1 MSGEQVGGVEGLP
14 DVSGLAEDRPRAVLA
29 PAPAEVLPD
38 RQTRSDPPLDPTGGW
53 HTVTSSL
60 VHGWQGSR
68 QLGMVAVVAVTIAAL
83 IVSAFAFGL
92 SLGQRQAASQIRVTV
107 VDAAAA
113 AILREAQQRVTP
125 SELTA
130 GAVAGMLRA
139 VGDEWGEYYT
149 PVDDVTDYAAVT
161 HYDGVGVW
169 LRLDEDGRVV
179 IASVVPGSS
188 AAEADV
194 AAGMLLMAVNGQS
207 TDELGLQGTVA
218 ALRGRTGQPVRVRV
232 LSPEPGAQSTERTM
246 RRNPLRIDP
255 VSVRQDGRGILW
267 IGVTS
272 FRPATGREVRAA
284 LASYPNRLG
293 VVLDLRGNGG
303 GLLAEGVEV
312 ASAFTNRDRLAVFQ
326 RRGRDPQPLLLAGG
340 GDTETPLVV
349 LIDGGT
355 ASTAEVVAAGLRD
368 LGRAV
373 LVGQR
378 SYGKSSVQDDV
389 ALPGG
394 SRIRLTVGHYLTPSG
409 LLIDGEGLEPDI
421 QLDGGDPDSL
431 TNRVAVVL
439 EGLYASTADPG

>member
-1 MSGEQVGGVEGLP
+1 MNGEQVGQSLP
-14 DVSGLAEDRPRAVLA
+14 DAAGSSEERPRAVLA
-29 PAPAEVLPD
+29 PAPADTGPA
-38 RQTRSDPPLDPTGGW
+38 RQATDDPAHDPAGGWRTEGSSTGG
-53 HTVTSSL
+53 
-60 VHGWQGSR
+60 GRPGPR
-68 QLGMVAVVAVTIAAL
+68 QLGVAAVVASTIAAL
-83 IVSAFAFGL
+83 IVSAFALGL
-92 SLGQRQAASQIRVTV
+92 SLGQRQATSQIRVTV

-125 SELTA
+125 AELTA

-139 VGDEWGEYYT
+139 AGDQWGEYYT

-161 HYDGVGVW
+161 RYDGVGVW
-169 LRLDEDGRVV
+169 LRVDEDGRVV

-188 AAEADV
+188 AAEADLT
-194 AAGMLLMAVNGQS
+194 AGMLLLAVNGRS
-207 TDELGLQGTVA
+207 TAELGLQGTVA
-218 ALRGRTGQPVRVRV
+218 ALRGQPGQPVRMRV
-232 LSPEPGAQSTERTM
+232 LSPQPGAQPVERAM
-246 RRNPLRIDP
+246 PRNPLRIDP

-378 SYGKSSVQDDV
+378 TYGKSSVQDDV
-389 ALPGG
+389 PLPGG
-394 SRIRLTVGHYLTPSG
+394 SRIRLTVGYYLTPSG
-409 LLIDGEGLEPDI
+409 LLIDGEGIEPDI
-421 QLDGGDPDSL
+421 QLDAGDPDSL
-431 TNRVAVVL
+431 TDRVAVVL